1 LRRQM
6 RAVVLDLFGTL
17 SDPAAEV
24 LRRAVVAD
32 TARALGVAEQ
42 EFWRHW
48 RSSFRDRIIG
58 RHGDTRQ
65 TLTFLAGACGA
76 TPTRAQFE
84 HALHVHLQGAERLR
98 APRAGALGVLIELR
112 RRGFAIGVLSDC
124 SSEVVEGWSDS
135 PYRDLVDAAVL
146 SWQEGRRKPD
156 PQLFAT
162 VATRLQVPPGT
173 CWYVGDGAGRELSG
187 ARDAGMTPIVVTNAL
202 VPQAAGHR
210 ADPDD
215 YTPQHQIPDLP
226 DLLGLVRSA
235 S

>member
-1 LRRQM
+1 V
-6 RAVVLDLFGTL
+6 RAVVFDLFGTL

-24 LRRAVVAD
+24 TRRAVVAD

-42 EFWRHW
+42 EFWGHL
-48 RSSFRDRIIG
+48 RSSFRDRIVG
-58 RHGDTRQ
+58 RRGDTRQ
-65 TLTFLAGACGA
+65 TLTFLVQACGA

-98 APRAGALGVLIELR
+98 APRAGALEVLVELR
-112 RRGFAIGVLSDC
+112 RRGFALGVLSDC
-124 SSEVVEGWSDS
+124 SSEVVEGWADS
-135 PYRDLVDAAVL
+135 PYRGLLDAAVL
-146 SWQEGRRKPD
+146 SWQEGQRKPD

-162 VATRLQVPPGT
+162 AATRLQVPTET
-173 CWYVGDGAGRELSG
+173 CWYVGDGGGRALSG
-187 ARDAGMTPIVVTNAL
+187 ARAAGMTPILVTNAL

-226 DLLGLVRSA
+226 DLLGLVGSA
-235 S
+235 N